1 MTTRIRNLRM
11 KLSVLMPVYNEIG
24 TIAEIVKLV
33 AAALPDIE
41 KELVIVDDG
50 SRDGTRDWL
59 ITHFGPVLTESE
71 LLADSPRPVSA
82 IESCNKLTV
91 RAVFHDKNKGK
102 GAAIRTAMKI
112 CSGDIIVI
120 QDADLE
126 YDPSDWEIMYELVGV
141 RSVADVVYGSRFYGN
156 PHRSLYYHHYLGN
169 RIISILFNILYNQT
183 LTDIEVCYKMFTREV
198 LQTLNVTSNDF
209 GIEVQISAQIA
220 LNRNWRIYETGIR
233 YYGRTYQE
241 GKKINWRDGMK
252 ALFYLIQFRIWPGNE
267 IENEYRATE

>member
-1 MTTRIRNLRM
+1 M
-11 KLSVLMPVYNEIG
+11 KLSVVMPVYNEIG

-33 AAALPDIE
+33 GKALPDIE
-41 KELVIVDDG
+41 KELVVVDDG

-59 ITHFGPVLTESE
+59 IARFGPVPTEPE
-71 LLADSPRPVSA
+71 LLADSPRPGSA
-82 IESCNKLTV
+82 IEFCNNLTV
-91 RAVFHDKNKGK
+91 RAVFHNKNKGK

-126 YDPSDWEIMYELVGV
+126 YDPSDWGTMYELVGV
-141 RSVADVVYGSRFYGN
+141 RSVADVVYGSRFYGK

-169 RIISILFNILYNQT
+169 RFISVLFDMLYNQT
-183 LTDIEVCYKMFTREV
+183 LTDIEVCYKMFTRAV
-198 LQTLNVTSNDF
+198 LHSLNVTSNDF

-241 GKKINWRDGMK
+241 GKKINWKDGLK
-252 ALFYLIQFRIWPGNE
+252 ALLYLIKFRIWPGNE
-267 IENEYRATE
+267 TKGKYRVTE

>member
-1 MTTRIRNLRM
+1 M

-33 AAALPDIE
+33 GKALPDIE
-41 KELVIVDDG
+41 KELVVVDDG

-59 ITHFGPVLTESE
+59 IARFGLVPTEPE
-71 LLADSPRPVSA
+71 LLADSPRPGSA
-82 IESCNKLTV
+82 IEFCNNLTV
-91 RAVFHDKNKGK
+91 RAVFHNKNKGK

-126 YDPSDWEIMYELVGV
+126 YDPSDWETMYELVGV
-141 RSVADVVYGSRFYGN
+141 RSVADVVYGSRFYGK

-169 RIISILFNILYNQT
+169 RFISVLFDMLYNQT
-183 LTDIEVCYKMFTREV
+183 LTDIEVCYKMFTRAV
-198 LQTLNVTSNDF
+198 LHSLNVTSNDF

-241 GKKINWRDGMK
+241 GKKINWKDGLK
-252 ALFYLIQFRIWPGNE
+252 ALLYLIKFRIWPGNE
-267 IENEYRATE
+267 TKGKYRVTE

>member
-1 MTTRIRNLRM
+1 M

-59 ITHFGPVLTESE
+59 ITHFGPVPTESE
-71 LLADSPRPVSA
+71 LLADRPRPVSA
-82 IESCNKLTV
+82 IEFCNKLTV

-169 RIISILFNILYNQT
+169 RIISILFNMLYNQT
-183 LTDIEVCYKMFTREV
+183 LSDIEVYYKMFTREV

-209 GIEVQISAQIA
+209 GVEVQISAQIA
-220 LNRNWRIYETGIR
+220 LNRSWRIYETGIR

>member
-1 MTTRIRNLRM
+1 M

-71 LLADSPRPVSA
+71 LPADSPRPVSA
-82 IESCNKLTV
+82 IEFCNKLTV

-241 GKKINWRDGMK
+241 GKKIDWRDGLK

>member
-1 MTTRIRNLRM
+1 M
-11 KLSVLMPVYNEIG
+11 KLSILMPIYNEIG
-24 TIAEIVKLV
+24 TIAEVVKLV
-33 AAALPDIE
+33 AQALADIE
-41 KELVIVDDG
+41 KELVMVDDG

-59 ITHFGPVLTESE
+59 ITHCGPVTAESE
-71 LLADSPRPVSA
+71 LLGNRPRPSA
-82 IESCNKLTV
+82 TAELCNNLTV
-91 RAVFHDKNKGK
+91 QAVLHDRNKGK
-102 GAAIRTAMKI
+102 GAAIRTAMKV

-141 RSVADVVYGSRFYGN
+141 RLVADVVYGSRFYGR

-169 RIISILFNILYNQT
+169 RVISILFNLLYNQT
-183 LTDIEVCYKMFTREV
+183 LTVIEVCYKMFTRAV
-198 LQTLNVTSNDF
+198 LETLNITSNDF

-241 GKKINWRDGMK
+241 GKKINWRDGLK
-252 ALFYLIQFRIWPGNE
+252 ALFYLIKFRIWPGNE
-267 IENEYRATE
+267 GKSKYQATV

>member
-1 MTTRIRNLRM
+1 M
-11 KLSVLMPVYNEIG
+11 KLSVLMPVYDEID

-33 AAALPDIE
+33 AKALPGVE

-59 ITHFGPVLTESE
+59 ITHFGPVAIESE
-71 LLADSPRPVSA
+71 LVDNGATWVSA
-82 IESCNKLTV
+82 TESRKELTV
-91 RAVFHDKNKGK
+91 RVVFHDKNKGK

-112 CSGDIIVI
+112 CSGDFIVI

-126 YDPSDWEIMYELVGV
+126 YDPSDWDVMYELVGV
-141 RSVADVVYGSRFYGN
+141 RSVADVVYGSRFYGK

-169 RIISILFNILYNQT
+169 RFISIAFNILYNQT
-183 LTDIEVCYKMFTREV
+183 LTDIEVCYKMVTRAV
-198 LQTLNVTSNDF
+198 LQTLNITSNDF
-209 GIEVQISAQIA
+209 GVEVQISAQIA

-241 GKKINWRDGMK
+241 GKKINWRDGLK
-252 ALFYLIQFRIWPGNE
+252 ALFYLIKFRFWPGNE
-267 IENEYRATE
+267 IENKYRVTE

>member
-1 MTTRIRNLRM
+1 M

-59 ITHFGPVLTESE
+59 ITHFGPVPTESE
-71 LLADSPRPVSA
+71 LLADRPRPVSA
-82 IESCNKLTV
+82 IEFCNKLTV

-169 RIISILFNILYNQT
+169 RIISILFNMLYNQT
-183 LTDIEVCYKMFTREV
+183 LSDIEVYYKMFTREV
-198 LQTLNVTSNDF
+198 LQILNVTSNDF
-209 GIEVQISAQIA
+209 GVEVQISAQIA
-220 LNRNWRIYETGIR
+220 LNRSWRIYETGIR

>member
-1 MTTRIRNLRM
+1 M

-33 AAALPDIE
+33 AAALPGIE

-59 ITHFGPVLTESE
+59 TKHFGPVPTESE
-71 LLADSPRPVSA
+71 LLAGCPRPISA
-82 IESCNKLTV
+82 IEFSDKLTV

-102 GAAIRTAMKI
+102 GGAIRTAMKI

-169 RIISILFNILYNQT
+169 RVISILFNVLYNQT

-220 LNRNWRIYETGIR
+220 LNRNWRIYEIGIR

-241 GKKINWRDGMK
+241 GKKINWRDGLK
-252 ALFYLIQFRIWPGNE
+252 ALFYLIKFRIWPGNE
-267 IENEYRATE
+267 IENKDRATE

>member
-1 MTTRIRNLRM
+1 M

-59 ITHFGPVLTESE
+59 ITHFGPVPTESE
-71 LLADSPRPVSA
+71 LLADRPRPVSA
-82 IESCNKLTV
+82 IEFCNKLTV

-169 RIISILFNILYNQT
+169 RIISILFNMLYNQT
-183 LTDIEVCYKMFTREV
+183 LSDIEVYYKMFTREV

-209 GIEVQISAQIA
+209 GVEVQISAQIA
-220 LNRNWRIYETGIR
+220 LNRGWRIYETGIR

>member
-1 MTTRIRNLRM
+1 M
-11 KLSVLMPVYNEIG
+11 KLSVLMPAYNEIG

-59 ITHFGPVLTESE
+59 ITHFGPVPTESE
-71 LLADSPRPVSA
+71 LLAESPRPVSA
-82 IESCNKLTV
+82 IEFGNKLTV

-169 RIISILFNILYNQT
+169 RIISILFNMLYNQT
-183 LTDIEVCYKMFTREV
+183 LSDIEVYYKMFTREV

-209 GIEVQISAQIA
+209 GVEVQISAQIA
-220 LNRNWRIYETGIR
+220 LNRSWRIYETGIR

>member
-1 MTTRIRNLRM
+1 
-11 KLSVLMPVYNEIG
+11 
-24 TIAEIVKLV
+24 
-33 AAALPDIE
+33 
-41 KELVIVDDG
+41 
-50 SRDGTRDWL
+50 L
-59 ITHFGPVLTESE
+59 ITHFGPVPTESE
-71 LLADSPRPVSA
+71 LLADRPRPVSA
-82 IESCNKLTV
+82 IEFCNKLTV

-169 RIISILFNILYNQT
+169 RIISILFNMLYNQT
-183 LTDIEVCYKMFTREV
+183 LSDIEVYYKMFTREV

-209 GIEVQISAQIA
+209 GVEVQISAQIA
-220 LNRNWRIYETGIR
+220 LNRSWRIYETGIR